1 MAITLRPILSRQ
13 ESLWSEWS
21 IWVVSMHG
29 SLAERAVRLMDQ
41 LLARINQYNKSLAL
55 SCLNN
60 TIDKLGHMF
69 LLKKTQTDGCWE
81 DRAPV

>member
-1 MAITLRPILSRQ
+1 
-13 ESLWSEWS
+13 
-21 IWVVSMHG
+21 MHG

-60 TIDKLGHMF
+60 TIAKLGHMF
-69 LLKKTQTDGCWE
+69 LLKKTQTE
-81 DRAPV
+81 DRAQFRDAQSHIFSGIKSLR